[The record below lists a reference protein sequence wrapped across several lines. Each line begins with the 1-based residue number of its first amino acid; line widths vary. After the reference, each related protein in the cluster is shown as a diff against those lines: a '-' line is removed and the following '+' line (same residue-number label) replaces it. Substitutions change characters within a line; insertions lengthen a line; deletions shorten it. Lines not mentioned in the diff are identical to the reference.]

1 MPDLPNLVWLRAFEA
16 AARLKSFTA
25 AAVELSLTQ
34 AAVSHQVRSL
44 EKSFGAMLFIRHAR
58 HLELTGLGNAYYPT
72 VAQALDDIAYSTR
85 GLIGPSPSRTVT
97 LRAPISTSVLCI
109 APRLGGFHAN
119 HPQLRIRLVSSVWTG
134 STPEEDVDIDL
145 RLGPASWFGRRA
157 HLLSEESAIAVAAP
171 DQAAE
176 IGSLT
181 DLFAQNLIHIHGY
194 QDHWLRLSNQEG
206 VTMDDR
212 RAALFVDTSLAAIEL
227 AASGAGA
234 AMLMHRYAEPPLIQ
248 GRIAQVF
255 GAEIPMG
262 QGHYL
267 MPATGEDPRSTEV
280 SLVRDW
286 LVSLFEKDSILGLK

>member
-16 AARLKSFTA
+16 AARQKSFTA
-25 AAVELSLTQ
+25 AAAELGLTQ

-44 EKSFGAMLFIRHAR
+44 EKSFGAMLFVRHAR

-72 VAQALDDIAYSTR
+72 VAQALEDIAHSTR
-85 GLIGPSPSRTVT
+85 GLIGPAPARTVT

-109 APRLGGFHAN
+109 APQLGAFHAD
-119 HPQLRIRLVSSVWTG
+119 HPRLRIRLVSSVWTG
-134 STPEEDVDIDL
+134 STPEEEVDIDL

-157 HLLSEESAIAVAAP
+157 HLLSEETAMAVMAP
-171 DQAAE
+171 HLAPALPDMPA
-176 IGSLT
+176 
-181 DLFAQNLIHIHGY
+181 LFAQNLIHIHGY
-194 QDHWLRLSNQEG
+194 QDHWLRLSKQEG
-206 VTMDDR
+206 TPMDDH

-234 AMLMHRYAEPPLIQ
+234 AMLMRRYAAPPLAQ
-248 GRIAQVF
+248 GRLTQIS

-267 MPATGEDPRSTEV
+267 MPATGENPRSTEV

-286 LVSLFEKDSILGLK
+286 LVTLFGQPLL